1 MKMYM
6 CCNSLSVV
14 RCVKAKLRDV
24 RDDLELVNPF
34 LFGIEIKE
42 QV

>member
-1 MKMYM
+1 MF
-6 CCNSLSVV
+6 CNSLSVV
-14 RCVKAKLRDV
+14 RCVKAKLTDV